1 MGVFRVISSCGN
13 DHVQWNEQ
21 GAQSGD
27 EEASAAIREA
37 ECIFAQECAGGSTAF
52 RIETGKPAERIEQC
66 DTQAEQI
73 ILVPRVGGG

>member
-37 ECIFAQECAGGSTAF
+37 ECIFAQECAGVLRLSASKQASLLSELSSV
-52 RIETGKPAERIEQC
+52 IPNPAEH
-66 DTQAEQI
+66 
-73 ILVPRVGGG
+73 